1 MSLIKL
7 KSKEI
12 YIYIYESP
20 LRLNHKSL
28 LMEMF
33 DLKLQESDKT
43 KKDKEKSIR
52 VL

>member
-7 KSKEI
+7 KSKE
-12 YIYIYESP
+12 IYIYESP